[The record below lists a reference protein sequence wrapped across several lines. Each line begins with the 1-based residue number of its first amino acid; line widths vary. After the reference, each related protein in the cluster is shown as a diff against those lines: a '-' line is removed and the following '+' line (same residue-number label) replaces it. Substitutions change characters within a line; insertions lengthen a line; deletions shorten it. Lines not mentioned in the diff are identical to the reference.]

1 MTKDY
6 KHLETKLIHTGEPEP
21 LIGGAVSM
29 PIFQS
34 ATYEHTGQVTYH
46 DIKYIRLS
54 NTPNHNVL
62 H

>member
-34 ATYEHTGQVTYH
+34 VTMSTLV
-46 DIKYIRLS
+46 RLLITIS
-54 NTPNHNVL
+54 NTFV
-62 H
+62 